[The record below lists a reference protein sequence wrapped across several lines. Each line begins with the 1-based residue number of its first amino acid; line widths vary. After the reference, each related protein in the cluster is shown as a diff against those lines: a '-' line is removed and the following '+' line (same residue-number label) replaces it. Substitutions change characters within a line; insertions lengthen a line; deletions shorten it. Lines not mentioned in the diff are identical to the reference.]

1 MLKDKIQQRLTE
13 QRRTVKD
20 LAKHIGMS
28 DTAIRNIYS
37 RDSCELSTLRKIAE
51 FFDVPVTDFLEE
63 SDISI
68 TIRDVEKSFN
78 PGQND
83 TETIKKLTDIIENQ
97 RKQIEKLTDQV
108 IALSTKN

>member
-1 MLKDKIQQRLTE
+1 MLKDKIQGFLTA

-51 FFDVPVTDFLEE
+51 FFGVAVTDLLEE
-63 SDISI
+63 TDVRIE
-68 TIRDVEKSFN
+68 IRDVQSSFN

-83 TETIKKLTDIIENQ
+83 TETIQKLMDIIEKQ
-97 RKQIEKLTDQV
+97 RNRIDELTDK
-108 IALSTKN
+108 LLEMR